1 MLKLCLC
8 GFALNKILK
17 TRLGLTLLVAPRG
30 FLLSVVLLCVVTNTN
45 ADSSSDQNTPLTGM
59 PHIIVNN
66 DVNQDSLSLKKLRAI
81 FAMKSR
87 FWSEGQPVS
96 VFVLAKESPLHG
108 AFCKKILNIFP
119 TQLESIWY
127 RQVYTGT
134 GQAPIEVSSEAELR
148 ERVSTTPGAIGYIKN
163 NNEKIKRINDD
174 FKIITIE

>member
-1 MLKLCLC
+1 MLKLCLY
-8 GFALNKILK
+8 GFTLNKILK
-17 TRLGLTLLVAPRG
+17 ASLGLTHLVASRS
-30 FLLSVVLLCVVTNTN
+30 FFLSVILLCAMSN
-45 ADSSSDQNTPLTGM
+45 ANAENISNQHIPRTEI
-59 PHIIVNN
+59 PHIIVNH
-66 DVNQDSLSLKKLRAI
+66 DVNQNSLSLKKLRAI

-87 FWSEGQPVS
+87 YWSENQPIS

-119 TQLESIWY
+119 NQLESIWY

-174 FKIITIE
+174 FKTITIE